1 MCLRYMINQ
10 IGTFI
15 LDEVLLILKTV
26 HAIKTVQMVVMAV
39 PILSVRAETIR
50 ILTTEK
56 NCTSVFE
63 RTALTGANVLLTAT
77 AIKLAN
83 ETVLINLR

>member
-1 MCLRYMINQ
+1 MNQ